1 MMDYVDDILLL
12 LRTQRHALR
21 DSVPLSQTAPTAG
34 CRGMLGDKNRM
45 AAQISSTWRLLT
57 VIHRVCRRQPRGD
70 KIGGMLIDSLR
81 ALIPA
86 VLPLFRP

>member
-1 MMDYVDDILLL
+1 M
-12 LRTQRHALR
+12 TSHALR

-45 AAQISSTWRLLT
+45 AAHWRLLT